1 MERISCNRKQNLF
14 QEVGNRYVRPSL
26 KRPRST
32 KKKSVDEMTGVGVY
46 SMLPRRAFGF

>member
-14 QEVGNRYVRPSL
+14 QEVGSGYVRPSL

-32 KKKSVDEMTGVGVY
+32 KKNSVDEMTGVGVH
-46 SMLPRRAFGF
+46 SMSPRRAFGF